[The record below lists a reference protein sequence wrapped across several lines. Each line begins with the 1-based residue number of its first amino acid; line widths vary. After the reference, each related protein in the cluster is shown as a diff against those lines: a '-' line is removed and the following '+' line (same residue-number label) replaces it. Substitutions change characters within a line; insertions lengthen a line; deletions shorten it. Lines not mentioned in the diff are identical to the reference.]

1 MKAIPTVIF
10 LGPLVLV
17 MAIRGRTL
25 VTDTR
30 MIPRFTAAA
39 LVAQFVGNVSF
50 QISLGIIGL
59 AAAVPITLGTLIVG
73 GAMLG
78 RLILGEPVRRRTIIA
93 MVLLITAV
101 VVLSLPEGT
110 QPTEVTEDAGLPVWL
125 GGVFA
130 AASGAAYGLFGVVMR
145 QTLTGGVTA
154 PLTLL
159 ISGTVGTVS
168 LWSLTYARMTIDDLS
183 AVALQQWLTMFAA
196 GLFNFAA
203 FVALASSLKV
213 LPVVAVNLINASQ
226 VAMAALAGVLLFAEP
241 VTATLLAG
249 IVLTV
254 AGLVALANP
263 RRPKLKRSAA
273 N

>member
-1 MKAIPTVIF
+1 
-10 LGPLVLV
+10 
-17 MAIRGRTL
+17 
-25 VTDTR
+25 
-30 MIPRFTAAA
+30 
-39 LVAQFVGNVSF
+39 
-50 QISLGIIGL
+50 
-59 AAAVPITLGTLIVG
+59 
-73 GAMLG
+73 
-78 RLILGEPVRRRTIIA
+78 
-93 MVLLITAV
+93 
-101 VVLSLPEGT
+101 
-110 QPTEVTEDAGLPVWL
+110 
-125 GGVFA
+125 
-130 AASGAAYGLFGVVMR
+130 
-145 QTLTGGVTA
+145 
-154 PLTLL
+154 
-159 ISGTVGTVS
+159 
-168 LWSLTYARMTIDDLS
+168 
-183 AVALQQWLTMFAA
+183 MFAA